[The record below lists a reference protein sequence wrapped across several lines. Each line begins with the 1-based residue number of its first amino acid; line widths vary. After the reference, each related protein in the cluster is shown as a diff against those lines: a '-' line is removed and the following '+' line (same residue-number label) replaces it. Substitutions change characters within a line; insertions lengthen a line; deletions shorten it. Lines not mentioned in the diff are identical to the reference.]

1 MNQRSM
7 LMRTL
12 NPDIVGLMLEVL
24 EPLPTNRRE
33 RTAHEN
39 ELVAQ
44 AQLDDLLD
52 ALHGIGWVPRGNG
65 RWTDT
70 TESTK

>member
-1 MNQRSM
+1 
-7 LMRTL
+7 MRTV
-12 NPDIVGLMLEVL
+12 NPDMVGLMLEAL
-24 EPLPTNRRE
+24 EPLSTSRRE

-65 RWTDT
+65 RWADNTS
-70 TESTK
+70 ESAK